1 VLSAGSKAC
10 AVPGATVLSLDAD
23 GQRVLA
29 GLQPFGRSKTA
40 LHLVLASAPATGR
53 AAAQH
58 TVALWA
64 EGLRRVLEQEAN
76 VSATMKR
83 VTTHEAAL

>member
-1 VLSAGSKAC
+1 MQALAARSKAF

-40 LHLVLASAPATGR
+40 LHLVLASAVVADR
-53 AAAQH
+53 AAA
-58 TVALWA
+58 
-64 EGLRRVLEQEAN
+64 
-76 VSATMKR
+76 
-83 VTTHEAAL
+83 